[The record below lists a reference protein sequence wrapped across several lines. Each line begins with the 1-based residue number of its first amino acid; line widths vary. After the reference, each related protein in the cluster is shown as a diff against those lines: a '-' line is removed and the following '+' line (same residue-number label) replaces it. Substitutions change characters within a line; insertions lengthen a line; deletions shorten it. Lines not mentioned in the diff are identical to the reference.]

1 MNTGIQY
8 TLTGETSRGRI
19 VGYHQKPDP
28 LKLSKSRHRFD
39 VSGLKSK
46 EVRNIIADSTGF
58 ASRFTIGFEVEKTA
72 LHRNSVREY
81 ELFCGFET
89 DASCGYEAVSH
100 ILPLL
105 PAGQWRTKVYDMM
118 HKATHIIDDR
128 FSPSNKTC
136 GGHVTLGVEGLT
148 GEEILTAVR
157 PYCGIVLALFRYR
170 LKNRYCGLNTNLR
183 TASESTDSWFN
194 ANDEMRWA
202 SSRYQLALD
211 KGKVLEFRV
220 VSRYENVKQMMRRY
234 ELFYAL
240 LDFALNTK
248 GRLSSFHKHIRPIV
262 LSMYGGNETEANDIF
277 EKAEHFQKFIN
288 TGIIHDSIRKFLF

>member
-8 TLTGETSRGRI
+8 RLTGERGRAI
-19 VGYHQKPDP
+19 VHGYHHKPDP

-58 ASRFTIGFEVEKTA
+58 TSRFTIGFEVEKTA
-72 LHRNSVREY
+72 LHRASVREY

-105 PAGQWRTKVYDMM
+105 PAGQWRTKVYDMF
-118 HKATHIIDDR
+118 HKARYIIEDQY
-128 FSPSNKTC
+128 SPSDKRC

-170 LKNRYCGLNTNLR
+170 LKNGFCGLNTNLR
-183 TASESTDSWFN
+183 TASESRESWFN
-194 ANDEMRWA
+194 ANDERMWA

-211 KGKVLEFRV
+211 KGNVLEFRV
-220 VSRYENVKQMMRRY
+220 VSRYESVKQMMRRY

-240 LDFALNTK
+240 LDFALNNK
-248 GRLSSFHKHIRPIV
+248 GRLSSFHKQIRPIV
-262 LSMYGGNETEANDIF
+262 LSMYGGNEADANDII

-288 TGIIHDSIRKFLF
+288 TGIIHESIRKFLF